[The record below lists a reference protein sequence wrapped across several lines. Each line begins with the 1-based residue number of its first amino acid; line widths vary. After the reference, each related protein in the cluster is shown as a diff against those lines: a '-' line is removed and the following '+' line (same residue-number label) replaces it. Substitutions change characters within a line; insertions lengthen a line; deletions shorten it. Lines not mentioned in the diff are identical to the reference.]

1 MKLQKI
7 NEYLSN
13 TNKLMQVRRKRSGE
27 FIMSIVIPLLDK
39 NTNNYDEI
47 NKILD
52 IVFKND
58 VEEIIEYHLRKEYL
72 STELFENWKKLR
84 K

>member
-13 TNKLMQVRRKRSGE
+13 TNKLMVARRKRSGE